1 MSGSKESK
9 KLTNRSNTLKTLNTN
24 NKIIQIVKTKEL

>member
-1 MSGSKESK
+1 VSGSKQGK

-24 NKIIQIVKTKEL
+24 NKIIQIVKKNEL